1 MYHAPEKLSI
11 SFNKSPCLIN
21 SSSSNMTASSNS
33 DRILTAASLLRRSV
47 SPPSSVIPMV
57 VDKTAATSSAP
68 HSPSPVGSSISK
80 ENPNS
85 QQSGGVP
92 SPTYS
97 QVISSIFLK
106 NLGFLMDFCHFGYFL
121 GSLENFW
128 ELMDISKENQNNQM
142 SGNMYFLTY
151 FLKFRPFCKHFDGI
165 WYFCQFFASFGSLT
179 LPSGQLDL

>member
-1 MYHAPEKLSI
+1 
-11 SFNKSPCLIN
+11 
-21 SSSSNMTASSNS
+21 MTASSNS

-80 ENPNS
+80 ENPHS

-97 QVISSIFLK
+97 QVISSICLQH
-106 NLGFLMDFCHFGYFL
+106 LGFVMGFCHFGYFL
-121 GSLENFW
+121 GSFENFW
-128 ELMDISKENQNNQM
+128 ELMDISKENQKNQK
-142 SGNMYFLTY
+142 SGNMYSLTY
-151 FLKFRPFCKHFDGI
+151 SLKFRPFYKHFDGI
-165 WYFCQFFASFGSLT
+165 WYFCLCFAFFGSLT

>member
-1 MYHAPEKLSI
+1 LFSI
-11 SFNKSPCLIN
+11 PFNKLALSLIS

-33 DRILTAASLLRRSV
+33 DRILSAASLLRRSV

-80 ENPNS
+80 ENPFS

-97 QVISSIFLK
+97 QVISSIYFFM
-106 NLGFLMDFCHFGYFL
+106 GFCHFGYFFGFGGAFL
-121 GSLENFW
+121 GTYGHLERK
-128 ELMDISKENQNNQM
+128 SKQSKVRDYVFSYLLFE
-142 SGNMYFLTY
+142 
-151 FLKFRPFCKHFDGI
+151 I
-165 WYFCQFFASFGSLT
+165 
-179 LPSGQLDL
+179 